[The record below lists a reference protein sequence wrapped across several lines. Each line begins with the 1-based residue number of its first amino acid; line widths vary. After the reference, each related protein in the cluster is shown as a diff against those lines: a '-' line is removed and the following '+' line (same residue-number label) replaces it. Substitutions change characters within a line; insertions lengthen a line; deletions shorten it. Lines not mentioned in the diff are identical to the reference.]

1 MDYNPVKNY
10 TLNHTFKL
18 LGNSTYEKAAETN
31 LLKYLDDHDG
41 KISLQKFLNIMTPA
55 IAIGTN
61 AIFFFD
67 TCTEFSID
75 CVFNLKTGETGE
87 TGETGGTVAMPI
99 DQIYDKTLYNYNQE
113 FLKQTKPDPAI
124 KNAYDQ
130 YIEACDK
137 FNLITKQT
145 IYWNL
150 SSQPV
155 YHINYSPIVD
165 IVTGRVM
172 FAFNAIRKN
181 YLDNCVEGSFD
192 MGTMSTIKT
201 FYQVQSSVLSEKET
215 RYTDSFLQKQE
226 VPYLN
231 YLVSLPHVPSNS
243 SSSIRQSIEIPQTQ
257 SQSQDP
263 LKILLYKILENVTLF
278 GDHVTSYF
286 KEKKSDDKPIITNG
300 KISEEVSPFVD
311 SAGGGS
317 AIQPMFP
324 DVSVELRLSG
334 KGGSRRRP
342 KNKPK
347 NRKTKKNKKQIKTK
361 NRKNRQP
368 NRNKTRRY

>member
-1 MDYNPVKNY
+1 MSPNLQLNFKVVIENKNIANAIWRSFVISSKSNPRNIKSFLPKSNATYHSISTATNSAINTESPLAMDYNPVKNY

-263 LKILLYKILENVTLF
+263 LKILLYKIL
-278 GDHVTSYF
+278 
-286 KEKKSDDKPIITNG
+286 IINT
-300 KISEEVSPFVD
+300 
-311 SAGGGS
+311 
-317 AIQPMFP
+317 
-324 DVSVELRLSG
+324 
-334 KGGSRRRP
+334 
-342 KNKPK
+342 
-347 NRKTKKNKKQIKTK
+347 
-361 NRKNRQP
+361 
-368 NRNKTRRY
+368 